1 MALLTLRIQ
10 KVKFMRELR
19 GATQSDKRETTIH
32 HNRQIEM
39 LHILTYTGM
48 DTLMSAPSRM
58 TSSPFKYLS
67 PSCTP
72 KCHTGHPRVVG
83 N

>member
-1 MALLTLRIQ
+1 MALLTFIQ

-19 GATQSDKRETTIH
+19 GARKATRGDHHPPQS
-32 HNRQIEM
+32 QIEM

-48 DTLMSAPSRM
+48 NTLMSAPSRM

-67 PSCTP
+67 PCTP